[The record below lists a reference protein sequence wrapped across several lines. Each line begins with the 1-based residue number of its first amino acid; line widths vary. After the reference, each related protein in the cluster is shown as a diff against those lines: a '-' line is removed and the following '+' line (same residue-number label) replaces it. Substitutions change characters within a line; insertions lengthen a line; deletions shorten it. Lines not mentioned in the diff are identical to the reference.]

1 MLLLLRFLEYRLLD
15 FDAALK
21 LIDEIPAII
30 DFTEPAL
37 TVGRVRAVGLL
48 RGEPPE
54 RRRAR
59 IRKKLATD
67 EANRNRT

>member
-48 RGEPPE
+48 RGEPLD

-59 IRKKLATD
+59 IRKKLATG